1 MSHDLKEKWH
11 EESAEKTKI
20 RTKDLQVDFDEIQS
34 NDELNISLTISKSST
49 ESQVDKV
56 EKDEPAVT

>member
-11 EESAEKTKI
+11 EESGEKTKI